1 MSDEYK
7 KLYRSRNER
16 MIGGVC
22 GGIGEYFGIDPTL
35 VRVAFVAFA
44 LAGGPGFIA
53 YIIMLL
59 IVPDEQRTS
68 DAVVEAVDVSVS
80 TN

>member
-7 KLYRSRNER
+7 KLYRSLIER
-16 MIGGVC
+16 MFGGLC
-22 GGIGEYFGIDPTL
+22 GGIGEYFGIDPTF
-35 VRVAFVAFA
+35 VRVAFVALA
-44 LAGGPGFIA
+44 LAGGPVFIA

-59 IVPDEQRTS
+59 IVPEEQRTS